1 MLKLLKWEY
10 VSKTSRSIAILLGM
24 LFGVQAT
31 AFAHVKWFSDFSFSD
46 KPLTL
51 NQAINPTFLLL
62 ALLSMAVIGG
72 MVYLDRRL
80 PGFSWYNRI
89 NNWLKSQSRY
99 SLTVMRVAAGA
110 VLLLSWQ
117 ADAMLVPELPIAAA
131 WIGWYQFVLAFLLLF
146 RKTVPLAGLGLIG
159 LYGMGIYEFG
169 IFQML
174 DYPMYAG
181 AGYYFLVRGSSSE
194 KIRGTG
200 LPALYLTVGFSLCWV
215 ALEKIIYPQW
225 GLYVLQQNPQLAMG
239 FDLDFFLVGAAF
251 VEFTLGYLLII
262 CLLQRPLA
270 LVITLVFFTTTLV
283 FGKLEVI
290 GHTLIHGALIVFLF
304 EGPGNMYSAPITF
317 HKNLKL
323 RAAFGSINFALLL
336 AILLSGYT
344 YSAWQQYESYQPDE
358 ARHSARVVVPDSANA
373 PSVDLNVMQDKLA
386 GWNIHL
392 EARNFSFTPEKF
404 GQPHELGEGHAHL
417 YLDGEKLAR
426 LYSPWYHIDEL
437 LPGTHTLVV
446 TLNTNKHDEYFY
458 DGKLVADTT
467 KITVE

>member
-1 MLKLLKWEY
+1 MNREYAPKLLK
-10 VSKTSRSIAILLGM
+10 SIFILLGM
-24 LFGVQAT
+24 LFLIQIT

-51 NQAINPTFLLL
+51 SQAVDTTFILL
-62 ALLSMAVIGG
+62 ALLSMSVIGG

-80 PGFSWYNRI
+80 SNTRWYNRI
-89 NNWLKSQSRY
+89 NNWLKSHSKY
-99 SLTVMRVAAGA
+99 SLTIMRVAAGA

-117 ADAMLVPELPIAAA
+117 ADAMLVPELSIAAA

-146 RKTVPLAGLGLIG
+146 RKTVPLAGLGLVA

-169 IFQML
+169 IFHML
-174 DYPMYAG
+174 DYPIYAG
-181 AGYYFLVRGSSSE
+181 TGYYFLVNGSSSK
-194 KIRGTG
+194 KIRGTR

-239 FDLDFFLVGAAF
+239 FDLDFFLIGAAF
-251 VEFTLGYLLII
+251 VEFALGYLLII
-262 CLLQRPLA
+262 CLLQRPFA

-283 FGKLEVI
+283 FGKLEII
-290 GHTLIHGALIVFLF
+290 GHTLIHGALIVFLI
-304 EGPGNMYSAPITF
+304 EGPGNVYSAPITF

-336 AILLSGYT
+336 TILLPVYT
-344 YSAWQQYESYQPDE
+344 YSARQQYESYQPDK
-358 ARHSARVVVPDSANA
+358 ARHSGRIVVTDSVSF
-373 PSVDLNVMQDKLA
+373 PSVELNVMQDEFT

-392 EARNFSFTPEKF
+392 ETRNFSFTPGKF
-404 GQPHELGEGHAHL
+404 GQPHVPGEGHAHL

-426 LYSPWYHIDEL
+426 IYGSWHHIGNL
-437 LPGTHTLVV
+437 LPGSHTLVV
-446 TLNTNKHDEYFY
+446 TLNANNHDEYYY
-458 DGKLVADTT
+458 DGKVIADTT
-467 KITVE
+467 EITVE

>member
-1 MLKLLKWEY
+1 MNREYGPKISKSFFLL
-10 VSKTSRSIAILLGM
+10 VGM
-24 LFGVQAT
+24 LFLVQAT
-31 AFAHVKWFSDFSFSD
+31 ALAHVKWFSDFSFSD

-51 NQAINPTFLLL
+51 DQAVDTTFILL

-80 PGFSWYNRI
+80 TEVLWYNRI
-89 NNWLKSQSRY
+89 NNWLKSQSSH

-131 WIGWYQFVLAFLLLF
+131 WIGWYQFILALLLLF
-146 RKTVPLAGLGLIG
+146 RKTVPLAGLGLIV
-159 LYGMGIYEFG
+159 LYGMGINEFG
-169 IFQML
+169 MFHML

-181 AGYYFLVRGSSSE
+181 AGYYLLVSGSSNQRL
-194 KIRGTG
+194 RGTG
-200 LPALYLTVGFSLCWV
+200 LLALYITVGFSLCWV
-215 ALEKIIYPQW
+215 ALEKVIYPQW

-239 FDLDFFLVGAAF
+239 FPIDFFLTGAAF
-251 VEFTLGYLLII
+251 VEFSLGYLLII

-270 LVITLVFFTTTLV
+270 LVITLVFFSTTLI

-304 EGPGNMYSAPITF
+304 EGPGNIYKAPITF
-317 HKNLKL
+317 HKKLKL
-323 RAAFGSINFALLL
+323 RAAFGSVNFAFLL
-336 AILLSGYT
+336 AILLSAYT

-358 ARHSARVVVPDSANA
+358 ARHSGQVTVSGSANV
-373 PSVDLNVMQDKLA
+373 PTVDLDVMQDELS

-392 EARNFSFTPEKF
+392 KTENFRFTPQKF
-404 GQPHELGEGHAHL
+404 GRPHVPGEGHAHL
-417 YLDGEKLAR
+417 YLGGKKLAR
-426 LYSPWYHIDEL
+426 LYSPWYHVGK
-437 LPGTHTLVV
+437 LPSGTYTLVA
-446 TLNTNKHDEYFY
+446 TLNANNHDEYFY
-458 DGKLVADTT
+458 SDKVIADTT